1 MIAEKEEHGEGAGGE
16 KEKKCWGVSSEQEEA
31 FGGGF
36 KVVISPL
43 PDTRVKSRINFQV
56 TKNAALNGGGVKNL
70 FTTFLGGGI
79 PCTGGIDTV
88 E

>member
-43 PDTRVKSRINFQV
+43 PDTRVNQGLTSKLP
-56 TKNAALNGGGVKNL
+56 KMLHLMEGV
-70 FTTFLGGGI
+70 
-79 PCTGGIDTV
+79 
-88 E
+88 